1 MASPSRIG
9 TTYTSGR
16 VVQQQRKPEVP
27 RPNTNNCLF
36 KTCIVHA
43 ATLYKKK
50 QHIPPWEKKNHLQN
64 WHFSG
69 YVSSL
74 KGGNTTIYHISNNC
88 TFFDK
93 RERERE
99 RANFYLPKN
108 GIDSNLAAINV
119 TTGPRTPASFK
130 WHCFWISAASSWRH
144 FKLRCSTAAS
154 NWWRKFGPPVGILN
168 SFGSIYHLYTI
179 CTYCQL
185 GDSMLPTTY

>member
-43 ATLYKKK
+43 ATLYKKNNISHLGK
-50 QHIPPWEKKNHLQN
+50 RKIIFKIDTSADMLVPWKVTQL
-64 WHFSG
+64 
-69 YVSSL
+69 YIIYP
-74 KGGNTTIYHISNNC
+74 TIVPFLTS
-88 TFFDK
+88 
-93 RERERE
+93 ERERE

-108 GIDSNLAAINV
+108 GIDSNLAALNV